1 MVTTL
6 VAYATKYGGTRGI
19 AERIGQRLRDEG
31 QTVHVTPVKAGGE
44 LGGYDAFV
52 IGSAVY
58 MGHWLK
64 EATDFVKRHSTILAA
79 QPVWLFSSGPL
90 GTTTTDSKGRDLRV
104 DAVPKEIS
112 ELAAA
117 IRPRDHR
124 VFFGELDI
132 GKLRGTHRL
141 MAKLPAARKAFIEGD
156 FRDWHEIDTWAEGIA
171 LELAPLALSRR

>member
-6 VAYATKYGGTRGI
+6 VAYASKYGGTHGI

-31 QTVHVTPVKAGGE
+31 QTVDVTPVKAVRE

-64 EATDFVKRHSTILAA
+64 EATDFVKRHSATLAA

-90 GTTTTDSKGRDLRV
+90 GIAGTDSEDRDLRV
-104 DAVPKEIS
+104 SSVPNELS
-112 ELAAA
+112 ELAAT
-117 IRPRDHR
+117 IHPRDHR
-124 VFFGELDI
+124 VFFGAMEI
-132 GKLRGTHRL
+132 STLRGTHRL
-141 MAKLPAARKAFIEGD
+141 MAKLPAARKLFVEGD
-156 FRDWHEIDTWAEGIA
+156 FRDFQEVDSWAQRIA
-171 LELAPLALSRR
+171 RELAPLAVSRP